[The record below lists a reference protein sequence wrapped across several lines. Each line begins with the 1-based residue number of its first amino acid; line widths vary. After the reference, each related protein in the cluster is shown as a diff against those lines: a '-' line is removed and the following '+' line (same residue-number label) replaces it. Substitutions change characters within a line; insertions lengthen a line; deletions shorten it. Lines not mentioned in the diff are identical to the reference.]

1 MKRSISQ
8 YDKLRALVRNPEYL
22 RDLNFVQKGYSPEDL
37 KDENGQLLSPGQLNA
52 LNFDSL
58 PNGFSQKATSWFLSK
73 YNLSVIVTPELLAK
87 YTKQDLESLPVFNE
101 NDCGVQVNLGEKP
114 TMVELEPGLF
124 KHDYSDCF
132 KKNKILTLRIDLS
145 KSKGEILQ
153 KVSRHI
159 DFFGKYLP
167 QSTSRKKGDQKVDR
181 FLVWDEYAK
190 VRSFSKIAK
199 DHDLD
204 RTTIRKA
211 YLRVFEDIMGE
222 KFDPEKHDRGRLDKS
237 QLKIT
242 CDICPQRE
250 TCDTPCP
257 NILSYI
263 SQDEVRQHDLIVPEL
278 SFPPSD

>member
-22 RDLNFVQKGYSPEDL
+22 RDLIFVQKGHSPEDFR
-37 KDENGQLLSPGQLNA
+37 DENAQLLSPEQLDE
-52 LNFDSL
+52 LNLDSL
-58 PNGFSQKATSWFLSK
+58 PNAFSQKATSWFLSK
-73 YNLSVIVTPELLAK
+73 YKLGLVVTPGFLDK
-87 YTKQDLESLPVFNE
+87 YAQEDLESLPVFNE
-101 NDCGVQVNLGEKP
+101 DDSGVEVDLDEKP
-114 TMVELEPGLF
+114 KMVELEPGLF
-124 KHDYSDCF
+124 KHDYTACF

-145 KSKGEILQ
+145 KSKGELLQ
-153 KVSRHI
+153 KVSGHI

-167 QSTSRKKGDQKVDR
+167 QSTSRKKGDHKIDR

-190 VRSFSKIAK
+190 IRSFSKMAR
-199 DHDLD
+199 DHNLD

-211 YLRVFEDIMGE
+211 YLRAFEDIMSE
-222 KFDPEKHDRGRLDKS
+222 KFDSKKHDRRRLDKS

-250 TCDTPCP
+250 PCDTPCP

-263 SQDEVRQHDLIVPEL
+263 SQDEVRQHDLTVPEL
-278 SFPPSD
+278 SIPPSD